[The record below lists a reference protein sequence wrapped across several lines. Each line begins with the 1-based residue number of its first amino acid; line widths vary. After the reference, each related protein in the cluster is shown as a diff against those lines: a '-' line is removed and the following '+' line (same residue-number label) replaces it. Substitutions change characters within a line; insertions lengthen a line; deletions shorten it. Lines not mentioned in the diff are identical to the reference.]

1 MGHDYDLSR
10 IEKMAE
16 KLGII
21 SNRSTDTTKQRQG
34 ESGRVTPVRN
44 DVGESARSAADASTG
59 KLQSYPDPADWHD
72 WTEYESSGEPR
83 DYSVVPTACFNCE
96 AGCGLLAYIDK
107 ETGDIRKL
115 EGNPEH
121 PGSRGMNCA
130 KGPATVNQ
138 IHDDQRILH
147 PLKRDG
153 PRGSG
158 QWTRVSWDEAL
169 GDIAAEMRE
178 TIVDDRANEI
188 TYHVG
193 RPGHEEYMD
202 RVIDAWGLDG
212 HNSHTNICSAGAR
225 AGYAFWHKY
234 DRPSADFANAEVI
247 LLLSAHL
254 ESGHYFNP
262 HAQRIIEGMQDGGT
276 LAVMDPRLSNTAAMS
291 DHWMP
296 TQPGSEAA
304 VLLAMA
310 NVILDEGLYD
320 REFVERWVNWRQF
333 LDEEHPNRPRTFE
346 EYLRVLTETY
356 AEFTP
361 RYAEAESGVD
371 GGMIRTVARKVGRAG
386 ERFASHIWRS
396 AASGNS
402 GGWQVSRTLHF
413 LSVLTGSVG
422 TKGGTSPNAWHKYD
436 PHLPNEPPRQK
447 LWDEMQLPTEYP
459 FAHYEM
465 SFLLPYFLK
474 EGRGKLSVYFTRVFN
489 PVYTYPD
496 GFSWIEAL
504 SDEEKVGMHVALTP
518 TWNETAYF
526 ADYVLPMGHSPE
538 RHDIQSQETHAATW
552 VTYRQPVLREYAER
566 EGEDVERTYEA
577 NPGEVWEE
585 DEFWIDLSWR
595 VDEDGE
601 LGIREY
607 FKSPYRE
614 GSEARSASDSRAGEA
629 RETDGDD
636 PAKMTIDEYYRYVF
650 EQEDTLVK
658 AADEQGMAPLEYMKH
673 YGAFEASTNEYEHHE
688 RPLDPAILDDD
699 DVFVDQYGTI
709 RRWVGEE
716 RDAAV
721 ERAQS
726 DAAADG
732 GRGRGGDTE
741 SETVDAGTETETDTD
756 ARSAS
761 DEGRGPDKGRGS
773 SEDRASDEGRG
784 YEYDRV
790 TVETGPARQ
799 QTEVLGV
806 MVDGE
811 PKQGFPSP
819 TGKQQFYSKTLA
831 DWGWDDEE
839 HTIPHYLKS
848 HVHPENIDYENG
860 EMVLVPTF
868 RLPTQIHSRSSNSKW
883 LEEISHNNP
892 VWLHSKDAARLGV
905 ETGDLVR
912 VETEI
917 GYYVNEVWVTESIK
931 PGIAAMSHHMGQ
943 WKIRRDDEGDVQE
956 GGDPYGKVTVDLDSD
971 ETTWGMRQV
980 EGIAP
985 FESDDPDSG
994 RVWWTDG
1001 GVAQN
1006 LTHAPHPDPISGMH
1020 CWHQKVR
1027 VRPAED
1033 DDYYGDIYVDTERS
1047 FEIYREWL
1055 EETDPAPGPGGLR
1068 RPKWLKRP
1076 IAPPTD
1082 AGEDDAWYLDGPV
1095 GRPERWDADDQ
1106 SPTADDTDD

>member
-1 MGHDYDLSR
+1 MGHGYDLSQ
-10 IEKMAE
+10 IEKVAE
-16 KLGII
+16 KLGLL
-21 SNRSTDTTKQRQG
+21 SNRSAETTKQRQG
-34 ESGRVTPVRN
+34 SSGRVTPASSN
-44 DVGESARSAADASTG
+44 GHLAD
-59 KLQSYPDPADWHD
+59 YPDPAEWHN

-83 DYSVVPTACFNCE
+83 EYSVVPTACFNCE
-96 AGCGLLAYIDK
+96 AGCGLLTYIDK
-107 ETGDIRKL
+107 ETGKIRKI

-121 PGSRGMNCA
+121 PGSRGRNCA
-130 KGPATVNQ
+130 KGPATINQ
-138 IHDDQRILH
+138 IEDPQRIRH

-158 QWTRVSWDEAL
+158 QWKQISWDEAL
-169 GDIAAEMRE
+169 EDIAGEMRE
-178 TIVDDRANEI
+178 TIEDDRENEI

-225 AGYAFWHKY
+225 TGYALWHKY
-234 DRPSADFANAEVI
+234 DRPSPDFSNAEFI

-262 HAQRIIEGMQDGGT
+262 HAQRIMEGMQDGAE
-276 LAVMDPRLSNTAAMS
+276 LAVLDPRLSNTAAMS
-291 DHWMP
+291 DYWLP

-310 NVILDEGLYD
+310 NVILEEELYD
-320 REFVERWVNWRQF
+320 AEFMRNWVNWEQF
-333 LDEEHPNRPRTFE
+333 LDEKHPDRPRTFD
-346 EYLRVLTETY
+346 EYLRVLYDTY

-361 RYAEAESGVD
+361 EFAEAESGVD
-371 GGMIRTVARKVGRAG
+371 AAVIRKVGRKIGTAG
-386 ERFASHIWRS
+386 SRYASHIWRS
-396 AASGNS
+396 AASGNK

-422 TKGGTSPNAWHKYD
+422 TKGGTSPNAWHKFD
-436 PHLPNEPPRQK
+436 PHLPNEPPRQR
-447 LWDEMQLPTEYP
+447 LWDELQLPKEYP

-465 SFLLPYFLK
+465 SQLLPYFLK
-474 EGRGKLSVYFTRVFN
+474 EGRGKISVYFTRVFN

-504 SDEEKVGMHVALTP
+504 TDEEKVGMHVALTP

-538 RHDIQSQETHAATW
+538 RHDIQSQETHAGTW

-601 LGIREY
+601 LGIRQY
-607 FKSPYRE
+607 FESPYRDGE
-614 GSEARSASDSRAGEA
+614 GDE
-629 RETDGDD
+629 

-650 EQEDTLVK
+650 EHEEGLQDLAEEKDTT
-658 AADEQGMAPLEYMKH
+658 PLEYMKH
-673 YGAFEASTNEYEHHE
+673 HGAFQASTNDYELYDE
-688 RPLDPAILDDD
+688 PLDPSVLEED
-699 DVFVDQYGTI
+699 DVYVDQYGTI
-709 RRWVGEE
+709 RRVLSDEI
-716 RDAAV
+716 RV
-721 ERAQS
+721 EL
-726 DAAADG
+726 DG
-732 GRGRGGDTE
+732 G
-741 SETVDAGTETETDTD
+741 D
-756 ARSAS
+756 ARDRDETGS
-761 DEGRGPDKGRGS
+761 DEDRGYDYDTIEI
-773 SEDRASDEGRG
+773 SEDAQ
-784 YEYDRV
+784 YDS
-790 TVETGPARQ
+790 
-799 QTEVLGV
+799 EVLGV

-819 TGKQQFYSKTLA
+819 TGKQQFYSKTMA
-831 DWGWDDEE
+831 DWGWDDERY
-839 HTIPHYLKS
+839 TLPNYLKS
-848 HVHPENIDYENG
+848 HVHPENVDYEDG

-868 RLPTQIHSRSSNSKW
+868 RLPTQIHSRSSNSKY

-892 VWLHSKDAARLGV
+892 VWIHSNDAERMGL

-912 VETEI
+912 VETDI

-931 PGIAAMSHHMGQ
+931 PGIVAQSHHMGQ
-943 WKIRRDDEGDVQE
+943 WKVDREETDTDVEE
-956 GGDPYGKVTVDLDSD
+956 GGDPYGKVTVDLDNENSM
-971 ETTWGMRQV
+971 WGMRQV
-980 EGIAP
+980 EGIKP
-985 FESDDPDSG
+985 FESDDPDSE

-1020 CWHQKVR
+1020 CWHQKVT

-1033 DDYYGDIYVDTERS
+1033 DDYYGDVYVDTDRS
-1047 FEIYREWL
+1047 MEIYREWL
-1055 EETDPAPGPGGLR
+1055 EETKPAPGPNGLR

-1076 IAPPTD
+1076 ISPPTSPGD
-1082 AGEDDAWYLDGPV
+1082 DDAWYVDGPV
-1095 GRPERWDADDQ
+1095 GRPERWDVESQSARRDD
-1106 SPTADDTDD
+1106 

>member
-1 MGHDYDLSR
+1 MGHGYELSR
-10 IEKMAE
+10 VERTLERMG
-16 KLGII
+16 LL

-34 ESGRVTPVRN
+34 SSDRVNAVRN
-44 DVGESARSAADASTG
+44 NGELG
-59 KLQSYPDPADWHD
+59 SYPDPEEWHD
-72 WTEYESSGEPR
+72 WVEYESSGEPK

-96 AGCGLLAYIDK
+96 AGCGLLTYIDK
-107 ETGDIRKL
+107 DTGSIRKI

-121 PGSRGMNCA
+121 PGSRGKNCA

-138 IHDDQRILH
+138 IDDPQRIEY

-158 QWTRVSWDEAL
+158 EWRRISWDEAL
-169 GDIAAEMRE
+169 DDIASKMRE
-178 TIVDDRANEI
+178 TIEDGRENEV

-193 RPGHEEYMD
+193 RPGHEGSMD
-202 RVIDAWGLDG
+202 RNINAWGLDG
-212 HNSHTNICSAGAR
+212 HNSHTNICSSGAR

-262 HAQRIIEGMQDGGT
+262 HAQRIMEGMQDGCH
-276 LAVMDPRLSNTAAMS
+276 LATMDPRLSNTAAMS
-291 DHWMP
+291 DTWMP

-310 NVILDEGLYD
+310 KLILDEGLYD
-320 REFVERWVNWRQF
+320 AEFMQRWVNWRQF
-333 LDEEHPNRPRTFE
+333 MDEKHPGRPRTFD
-346 EYLRVLTETY
+346 EYIRVLRETY
-356 AEFTP
+356 ADFTP
-361 RYAEAESGVD
+361 EFAEAESGVD
-371 GGMIRTVARKVGRAG
+371 AEKIRNVARKIGTAG
-386 ERFASHIWRS
+386 NRFASHIWRS
-396 AASGNS
+396 AASGNE

-422 TKGGTSPNAWHKYD
+422 TKGGTSPNAWHKFE
-436 PHLPNEPPRQK
+436 PEVPKEPPRQK
-447 LWDEMQLPTEYP
+447 LWDEVQLPTEYP

-474 EGRGKLSVYFTRVFN
+474 EGRGKLSMYFTRVFN

-504 SDEEKVGMHVALTP
+504 TDEDLVDCHVALTP

-538 RHDIQSQETHAATW
+538 RHDIQSQETHAGTW

-566 EGEDVERTYEA
+566 EGEEIDRTYEA

-585 DEFWIDLSWR
+585 DEFWMDLSWR

-607 FKSPYRE
+607 FESPYRE
-614 GSEARSASDSRAGEA
+614 TENGE
-629 RETDGDD
+629 
-636 PAKMTIDEYYRYVF
+636 PAQMTIDEYYRYVF
-650 EQEDTLVK
+650 EQEDGLVE
-658 AADEQGMAPLEYMKH
+658 AAEEQDMEPLEYMKH
-673 YGAFEASTNEYEHHE
+673 YGAFEAGTNEYELHE
-688 RPLDPAILDDD
+688 TPLDPTMLEDG
-699 DVFVDQYGTI
+699 DVFVDEYDTI
-709 RRWVGEE
+709 HRV
-716 RDAAV
+716 RDEAELAEIPDDAV
-721 ERAQS
+721 ETHTLTPEEDEEAL
-726 DAAADG
+726 AAADG
-732 GRGRGGDTE
+732 GATVQYTSAPNDVLHDLDTE
-741 SETVDAGTETETDTD
+741 V
-756 ARSAS
+756 
-761 DEGRGPDKGRGS
+761 EGALID
-773 SEDRASDEGRG
+773 
-784 YEYDRV
+784 
-790 TVETGPARQ
+790 
-799 QTEVLGV
+799 GV
-806 MVDGE
+806 PRE
-811 PKQGFPSP
+811 GFPSP
-819 TGKQQFYSKTLA
+819 SGKQQFYSKTLA
-831 DWGWDDEE
+831 EWGWDDDQY
-839 HTIPHYLKS
+839 TLPHYIKS

-892 VWLHSKDAARLGV
+892 VWVHTKDAERLGV
-905 ETGDLVR
+905 ETGDLIR

-917 GYYVNEVWVTESIK
+917 GYFVNEAWVTESIK
-931 PGIAAMSHHMGQ
+931 PGIVAQSHHMGQ
-943 WKIRRDDEGDVQE
+943 WKVNREDTDSEVEE
-956 GGDPYGKVTVDLDSD
+956 GGDPYGKVTVDLDND
-971 ETTWGMRQV
+971 NAQWGMRQV
-980 EGIAP
+980 EGIKP
-985 FESDDPDSG
+985 FESDDPDSE

-1020 CWHQKVR
+1020 CWHQEVR
-1027 VRPAED
+1027 VKPAAED
-1033 DDYYGDIYVDTERS
+1033 DHYGDIYVDTDRS

-1055 EETDPAPGPGGLR
+1055 DDTKPAPGPDGLR

-1082 AGEDDAWYLDGPV
+1082 PGEDDAWYVDGPV
-1095 GRPERWDADDQ
+1095 GRPERWDVESREPRTESDD
-1106 SPTADDTDD
+1106 